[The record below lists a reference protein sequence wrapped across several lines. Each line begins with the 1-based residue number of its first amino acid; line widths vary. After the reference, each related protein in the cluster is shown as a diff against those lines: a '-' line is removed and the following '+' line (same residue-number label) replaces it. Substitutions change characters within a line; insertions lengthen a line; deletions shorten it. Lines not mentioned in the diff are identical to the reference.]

1 MAVLFK
7 FQIVFVL
14 LGMNIQN
21 ISLLLNIPLLLIGF
35 FLLNRGSGML
45 VDGATSIARRLKLPE
60 SMISFTVVAFG
71 TSLPKTVTV
80 LIAAYNG
87 YFDLVIGTI
96 IGSCIFNLLGIL
108 SITGF
113 FRPIRANKNTATIG
127 ILSLVASVFLLFFI
141 ANKTL
146 FAAQTS
152 VLLISKAEAVLL
164 LIAFILFMT
173 YGYFNVKKHHT
184 IWFDETNEEPLF
196 YAVWFSVILIIAGI
210 IGLIAGSV
218 LVVDN
223 LIDISRKFD
232 LSQRFLGQFI
242 LSLGGSFVMLY
253 WMMMTKSNQSKFEV
267 SNLVGQNML
276 NILGMLGIAAFIQ
289 PIQYNPAFNLD
300 IFILIGIS
308 LLIMGMLWMGRK
320 LTLNLWKCRFL
331 FLLLLLYVLYLFVR

>member
-1 MAVLFK
+1 MQL
-7 FQIVFVL
+7 
-14 LGMNIQN
+14 QN

-45 VDGATSIARRLKLPE
+45 VDGGSSIARRLQLPE

-71 TSLPKTVTV
+71 TSLPKIFTV
-80 LIAAYNG
+80 LLAAYNG

-96 IGSCIFNLLGIL
+96 IGSCIFNFLGIL

-127 ILSLVASVFLLFFI
+127 ILSLVMS
-141 ANKTL
+141 
-146 FAAQTS
+146 S
-152 VLLISKAEAVLL
+152 VLLLFVANKNIFSSDASSFIIDKPEAFIL
-164 LIAFILFMT
+164 LIAFVLFMT

-184 IWFDETNEEPLF
+184 IWFNEEEEEPSY
-196 YAVWFSVILIIAGI
+196 YAVWFSIILILVGI
-210 IGLIAGSV
+210 IGLIAGGV

-253 WMMMTKSNQSKFEV
+253 WMMITKSNQSKFEV

-276 NILGMLGIAAFIQ
+276 NILGMLGVAAFIQ
-289 PIQYNPAFNLD
+289 PIQYNTVFNLD

-308 LLIMGMLWMGRK
+308 LLIMAMLWMGRK

-331 FLLLLLYVLYLFVR
+331 FFLLLLYVLYLFIR

>member
-1 MAVLFK
+1 M
-7 FQIVFVL
+7 Q
-14 LGMNIQN
+14 IQN

-45 VDGATSIARRLKLPE
+45 VDGSSSIARRLKFPE
-60 SMISFTVVAFG
+60 SMISFTIVAFG
-71 TSLPKTVTV
+71 TSLPKIFTV
-80 LIAAYNG
+80 LLAAYNG

-113 FRPIRANKNTATIG
+113 FRPIRVHKSTATIG
-127 ILSLVASVFLLFFI
+127 LLSLVAS
-141 ANKTL
+141 A
-146 FAAQTS
+146 
-152 VLLISKAEAVLL
+152 LL
-164 LIAFILFMT
+164 LYFISNKNIFSGATSLLVIAKPEAFILLAVFVLFMT
-173 YGYFNVKKHHT
+173 YGYFNVKKHHA
-184 IWFDETNEEPLF
+184 IWFNETEEEPSY
-196 YAVWFSVILIIAGI
+196 YAVWFSVILIFVGVF
-210 IGLIAGSV
+210 GLIAGGV

-223 LIDISRKFD
+223 LIDISRKFN

-276 NILGMLGIAAFIQ
+276 NILGMLGVAAFIQ
-289 PIQYNPAFNLD
+289 PIQYNPVFNTD

-308 LLIMGMLWMGRK
+308 LLIMAMLWMGKK

-331 FLLLLLYVLYLFVR
+331 FFLLLLYVVYLFVR

>member
-1 MAVLFK
+1 
-7 FQIVFVL
+7 
-14 LGMNIQN
+14 
-21 ISLLLNIPLLLIGF
+21 
-35 FLLNRGSGML
+35 ML
-45 VDGATSIARRLKLPE
+45 VDGSTSVARRLKLPE
-60 SMISFTVVAFG
+60 SMISFTIVALG
-71 TSLPKTVTV
+71 TSLPKIGTV
-80 LIAAYNG
+80 LLAAYNG

-108 SITGF
+108 SIVGF
-113 FRPIRANKNTATIG
+113 SRPIRVNKNTATTG
-127 ILSLVASVFLLFFI
+127 ILSLVGSSILLYFI
-141 ANKTL
+141 ANRNL
-146 FAAQTS
+146 FSPLTTS
-152 VLLISKAEAVLL
+152 LVISKYE
-164 LIAFILFMT
+164 AFILLTVFVLFMT

-184 IWFDETNEEPLF
+184 IWFNETESEPS
-196 YAVWFSVILIIAGI
+196 YYVVWLSIILIIVGI
-210 IGLIAGSV
+210 VGLIAGSV

-253 WMMMTKSNQSKFEV
+253 WIMITKSNQSKFEV

-289 PIQYNPAFNLD
+289 PIQYNSAFNID
-300 IFILIGIS
+300 IFILICIS

-331 FLLLLLYVLYLFVR
+331 FLLLIAYVLYLFIR

>member
-1 MAVLFK
+1 ME
-7 FQIVFVL
+7 
-14 LGMNIQN
+14 IQHL
-21 ISLLLNIPLLLIGF
+21 SLILNIPMLLIGF

-45 VDGATSIARRLKLPE
+45 TEGGASIARRLKLPE

-71 TSLPKTVTV
+71 TSLPKIFTV
-80 LIAAYNG
+80 LLAAYNG

-113 FRPIRANKNTATIG
+113 FRPIRVNKNTASIG
-127 ILSLVASVFLLFFI
+127 ILSLIISSFLLYFI
-141 ANKTL
+141 ANKNAFQGASASLMITKQEA
-146 FAAQTS
+146 F
-152 VLLISKAEAVLL
+152 VLLT
-164 LIAFILFMT
+164 AFVIFMT

-184 IWFDETNEEPLF
+184 IWFNEAEDEPSF
-196 YAVWFSVILIIAGI
+196 YAVWFSVVLIVVGIVGLVAG
-210 IGLIAGSV
+210 GV

-253 WMMMTKSNQSKFEV
+253 WMLITKSNQSKFEV

-276 NILGMLGIAAFIQ
+276 NILGMLGVAAFIQ
-289 PIQYNPAFNLD
+289 PVSYNKVFNLD

-331 FLLLLLYVLYLFVR
+331 FLLLLLYVLYLFVRS

>member
-1 MAVLFK
+1 MQL
-7 FQIVFVL
+7 
-14 LGMNIQN
+14 QN

-35 FLLNRGSGML
+35 FLLNRGAGML
-45 VDGATSIARRLKLPE
+45 VDGGTSIARRLEIPE

-71 TSLPKTVTV
+71 TSLPKIFTV
-80 LIAAYNG
+80 LLAAYNG

-96 IGSCIFNLLGIL
+96 IGSCIVNLLGIL

-127 ILSLVASVFLLFFI
+127 ILSLVASSVLLYFI
-141 ANKTL
+141 ANKSL
-146 FAAQTS
+146 FVTES
-152 VLLISKAEAVLL
+152 VVTLISKPEAFVLL
-164 LIAFILFMT
+164 AAFVLFMS

-184 IWFDETNEEPLF
+184 IWFNETEEELS
-196 YAVWFSVILIIAGI
+196 YYVLWFSIVMILV
-210 IGLIAGSV
+210 GLIALVAGGV

-223 LIDISRKFD
+223 LIDISRKFG
-232 LSQRFLGQFI
+232 LSQRFLGQFV

-253 WMMMTKSNQSKFEV
+253 WMLITKSNQSKFEI

-289 PIQYNPAFNLD
+289 PIQYNPAFNTD
-300 IFILIGIS
+300 IFILIAIS
-308 LLIMGMLWMGRK
+308 LLIMGMLWMGKK

-331 FLLLLLYVLYLFVR
+331 FFLLLLYVVYLFVRDIF